1 MLRWHSELFNVKQQ
15 QFLMPLMG
23 IESTEK
29 LSTFVSLLDSFS
41 LSGKEEQF
49 CLKACL
55 LFLKKDC
62 GSTAMSFK
70 KEKHINFYKVDII

>member
-55 LFLKKDC
+55 LFKK
-62 GSTAMSFK
+62 K
-70 KEKHINFYKVDII
+70 KLREHRYVI